1 MQLTFIYHYNYF
13 SFPMLGFQN
22 LFKSHITL
30 VFSNKMLFLTQSYFP
45 LPKVC
50 EIRIERSR
58 ESLSI
63 CFVGITWCTLWSV
76 SVKTKLREFQ
86 TTHQNWTLLSFLSSD
101 CLCPIIIIAQ
111 WHKHNYYVYAIVH
124 ILFTTTHEEET
135 VRQNDLKIYCPVC
148 CCQKTAAHWFKR
160 LKRMGGWGMWQYL
173 EQYRKKANWSPVQ
186 CTVILLRVEWNF
198 CFLRYTQFI
207 LNLETCAMLM
217 LVGFAD
223 AADPIKVS

>member
-63 CFVGITWCTLWSV
+63 CFVGITWCTLW

-148 CCQKTAAHWFKR
+148 CCQKTAAHWRDWKGWVDEGCDSTLSNTGRR
-160 LKRMGGWGMWQYL
+160 LTGRLYSVQWYCLEWSGIFVFEDTRNSYL
-173 EQYRKKANWSPVQ
+173 IWK
-186 CTVILLRVEWNF
+186 
-198 CFLRYTQFI
+198 
-207 LNLETCAMLM
+207 
-217 LVGFAD
+217 LV
-223 AADPIKVS
+223 PCWCL